1 MQVDVINI
9 EKKKVGSVDLPDD
22 VFGAE
27 VSDALLWEQVKAQLA
42 SRRRGTHSTKNRGDV
57 SGGGIKPYKQK
68 GTGRARQGSSRAP
81 NHVGG
86 GKVFGPHPR
95 DYSYRLP
102 RSARKAAL
110 KSALSLRAKGGLLV
124 LDKLALEAPKTQAM
138 TAILDKLEVKNALI
152 VDADNTNVKLSTRNL
167 GKNGDY
173 KSKYLLPEALN
184 VYDVLDHESLILTQ
198 AAVEALVKR
207 ARGEKPEAAA

>member
-27 VSDALLWEQVKAQLA
+27 VSDALLWEQVKSQLA
-42 SRRRGTHSTKNRGDV
+42 SRRRGTHSTKTRGDV

-152 VDADNTNVKLSTRNL
+152 VDAENTNAKLSTRNL

-184 VYDVLDHESLILTQ
+184 VYDVLNHESLILTQ

-207 ARGEKPEAAA
+207 VRGEKPVAAA